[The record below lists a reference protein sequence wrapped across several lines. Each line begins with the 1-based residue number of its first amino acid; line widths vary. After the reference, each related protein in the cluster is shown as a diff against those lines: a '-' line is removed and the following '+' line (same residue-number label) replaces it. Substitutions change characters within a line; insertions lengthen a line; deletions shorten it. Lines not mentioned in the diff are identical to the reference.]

1 MNTDKPS
8 GRVLEGLKK
17 GLTPEQKER
26 KNELARALRAKKK
39 ENARADIIKVAEE
52 DSDDDNGSD
61 NEPLDEPVA
70 EDPETIRKREIADK
84 RRASLALARSKIKP
98 KSQIT
103 KEKND
108 EIEKMREE
116 NQRLKDEAEKAKQV
130 TQVVSSVKP
139 KVIKKYIKEKPKR
152 QEREQTPQRREPD
165 SINYLAEQSYAE
177 KLQMKLRENMLN
189 RVMYDT
195 FM

>member
-39 ENARADIIKVAEE
+39 ENARAEIIKVAEE

-103 KEKND
+103 KEKNE
-108 EIEKMREE
+108 EIEKMKEE
-116 NQRLKDEAEKAKQV
+116 NQRLKEEAEKAKQV
-130 TQVVSSVKP
+130 ATTKP
-139 KVIKKYIKEKPKR
+139 KVIKKYIREKPKYPER
-152 QEREQTPQRREPD
+152 QEREQTPQKQREQS

>member
-1 MNTDKPS
+1 MNADKPS

-17 GLTPEQKER
+17 VLTPEQKAR
-26 KNELARALRAKKK
+26 KNELARLARSKKK
-39 ENARADIIKVAEE
+39 EAKLNDGVPEAAENEYE
-52 DSDDDNGSD
+52 DDSSD
-61 NEPLDEPVA
+61 NEPLDEPVV

-108 EIEKMREE
+108 EIERMKEE
-116 NQRLKDEAEKAKQV
+116 NQRLKEEADKAKA
-130 TQVVSSVKP
+130 VKP
-139 KVIKKYIKEKPKR
+139 KIIKKYVKEKPKR
-152 QEREQTPQRREPD
+152 QEREQTPQRKREPD